1 MPLFPFWR
9 KIYRKDKVRQ
19 YLDAGRIPWSEGYK
33 EYRYGYL
40 TGILRDT
47 ELLQRFSRSETL
59 PAGHGVG
66 LDERVVEYPWLLGR
80 LRNSTGLLLDAGS
93 VLNYPF
99 LLEHPGLQGRPMVL
113 MTLAPESYMA
123 KSARVSY
130 VFGDLR
136 KTFFQ
141 DNTFT
146 DIVCVS
152 TLEHVG
158 QDNTRLYT
166 EDRRYRENQ
175 PEDSSAA
182 VAEFRRILA
191 PGGRLNLTVPFGKPQ
206 NCGWLQQFDSARLRK
221 VADAFGAPAIQ
232 ADFFRYGPNGWQRS
246 DESACADCEYYDVHS
261 SPAPAPDLA
270 AAARAVACLEFV
282 KPT

>member
-1 MPLFPFWR
+1 MPLFPFWS
-9 KIYRKDKVRQ
+9 KIFRREKIRQ
-19 YLDAGRIPWSEGYK
+19 YLDSGRIPWSEGYK

-40 TGILRDT
+40 KGILHDANV
-47 ELLQRFSRSETL
+47 LQCFACGDDL

-80 LRNSTGLLLDAGS
+80 LQNSTGFLLDAGS

-166 EDRRYRENQ
+166 GDSRYRENQ
-175 PEDSSAA
+175 SESGLLA
-182 VAEFRRILA
+182 VCEFHRILA
-191 PGGRLNLTVPFGKPQ
+191 PGGHLYLTMPFGRPQ
-206 NCGWLQQFDSARLRK
+206 NLGWLQQYDSERLQA
-221 VADAFGAPAIQ
+221 VADAFGTPPVRR
-232 ADFFRYGPNGWQRS
+232 DFFRLNANGWQRS
-246 DESACADCEYYDVHS
+246 TEADCSSCEYYDVHS
-261 SPAPAPDLA
+261 AAGPAPDKA
-270 AAARAVACLEFV
+270 AAARAVACCQF
-282 KPT
+282 KKT